1 MKFVYNNSKL
11 KNRRKSLRKDST
23 ETENILWQKLRKKN
37 LGYKFFRQYS
47 LEGYVMDFYCPE
59 KRLAIEI
66 DGGYHQ
72 QSEVQVYDKYRQRYL
87 EAFDVKILRIR
98 SEEVVTDMTLV
109 IKKIGA
115 LLLE

>member
-1 MKFVYNNSKL
+1 
-11 KNRRKSLRKDST
+11 
-23 ETENILWQKLRKKN
+23 
-37 LGYKFFRQYS
+37 
-47 LEGYVMDFYCPE
+47 MDFYCPE